1 MPSMSD
7 TNYTSK
13 EMKKDLS
20 KIVKEEGKIA
30 KELTDVSAKATD
42 SLVHTAKDKYDDLED
57 KMKAIA
63 TERFRKE

>member
-7 TNYTSK
+7 AKYTSK

-20 KIVKEEGKIA
+20 KIAKEEGKIV
-30 KELTDVSAKATD
+30 KDLTDISAKATD
-42 SLVHTAKDKYDDLED
+42 SLVHTVKDKYDDLED

-63 TERFRKE
+63 TERFRKD